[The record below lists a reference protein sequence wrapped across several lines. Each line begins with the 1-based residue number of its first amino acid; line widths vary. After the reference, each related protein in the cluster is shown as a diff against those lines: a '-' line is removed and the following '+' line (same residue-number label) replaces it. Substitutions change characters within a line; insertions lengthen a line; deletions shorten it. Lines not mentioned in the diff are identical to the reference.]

1 MLFTPVLTGSYFEL
15 IYYIAPRSSYVDWM
29 SGWPSSNG
37 MIITTAH
44 PLSNQYSP
52 DRVYHLLTR
61 ELYHSGLFFFIRDP
75 SQILDIRAHTSK
87 CGDCHP
93 HLSPPFRGGRPST
106 IEFTGLATRNTSM
119 LFTPVLT
126 GSYFEL
132 IYYIVFAV
140 VLCRLDVRIT
150 CGNRPPNYEMSATA
164 AHVLIYPRCYDPAIV
179 RGAYEM
185 LLIIY
190 RHPFWGSFT

>member
-15 IYYIAPRSSYVDWM
+15 IYYIAPRSSYVDRM

-75 SQILDIRAHTSK
+75 SQILDHTSK
-87 CGDCHP
+87 CGKSQATLTFLP
-93 HLSPPFRGGRPST
+93 HFEGAGPRP
-106 IEFTGLATRNTSM
+106 
-119 LFTPVLT
+119 
-126 GSYFEL
+126 
-132 IYYIVFAV
+132 
-140 VLCRLDVRIT
+140 
-150 CGNRPPNYEMSATA
+150 
-164 AHVLIYPRCYDPAIV
+164 
-179 RGAYEM
+179 
-185 LLIIY
+185 
-190 RHPFWGSFT
+190 